1 MELEKQNKELLE
13 ALEARTTV
21 ERLMSADQENL
32 SAFESLQADLQQ
44 TKMALAAAQAKL
56 EDDDSVVVKWE
67 GKFSY
72 CAGEGLSS
80 SALIVYSRRTSG
92 RLGVRSQR
100 HGMPVTRT
108 RGECKLCHREM
119 AGELQ
124 CIGRKERGAF
134 ECIRIIRP
142 RRG

>member
-1 MELEKQNKELLE
+1 MVSLERAKELESLVKELEEQLGSQEESAGSAISQWQESYVELEKQNKELLE

-21 ERLMSADQENL
+21 ERSMSADQENL

-72 CAGEGLSS
+72 GSFEGC
-80 SALIVYSRRTSG
+80 RTA
-92 RLGVRSQR
+92 R
-100 HGMPVTRT
+100 
-108 RGECKLCHREM
+108 
-119 AGELQ
+119 
-124 CIGRKERGAF
+124 
-134 ECIRIIRP
+134 
-142 RRG
+142 